1 MQLRLEQV
9 VHAEG
14 TSDSTET
21 ISDSTEVSDTNDS
34 SDATVSTQVAQVER
48 VERTVMSLW
57 CDSVSHVSVVSNTAL
72 LALNEGD
79 LLYVRLPNSFAS
91 AVRGDGLTT
100 FAVHSM
106 FSLNNP
112 NP

>member
-21 ISDSTEVSDTNDS
+21 ISDSTEVSDTND
-34 SDATVSTQVAQVER
+34 STQVAQVER